1 MAFELDPGLFDNEQG
16 SGVCIKIVGVGGCGG
31 NAVNNMIDRKI
42 SGTEFIVFNTD
53 RQALVNSKAPL
64 RVQIGKK
71 ATNGLG
77 AGADPAKGRQAA
89 EDDREIIATQLRG
102 ADLVFIAAGMGK
114 GTGTGAAPVIASI
127 ARNMGI
133 LTIGIITRP
142 FNFEGL
148 IKANIAEGGIAELR
162 KYIDTLILV
171 ENEKILSI
179 AEEGISATDAYN
191 MANDVLYRAVKGIAD
206 IITRHGHVNVD
217 FADVRSIMHQ
227 AGDAVMGSAAA
238 AGERRALK
246 AATDAITSPLMNGI
260 SIAGAKGVLVNITGQ
275 VTMRDMAEA
284 MNFIEQQVGGEAK
297 IINGYVDEPQ
307 VSGEIRVTVIVTGF
321 KRGEPGEE
329 GRGSGEARPTS
340 VGQKPQPVL
349 VPGGVRPVPQPGT
362 APIMPPHVDLRTPA
376 YIRRNLAVPEPQHVS
391 PLQMQE
397 RRPQAQSGNSIAG
410 SPDDDEQIRKGQP
423 DTPAYLRR
431 KNGSPL
437 Q

>member
-1 MAFELDPGLFDNEQG
+1 MAFELDPGLFDSDQAH
-16 SGVCIKIVGVGGCGG
+16 GVNIKIVGVGGCGG

-42 SGTEFIVFNTD
+42 SGTEFVVFNTD
-53 RQALVNSKAPL
+53 RQALLNSKAPI

-89 EDDREIIATQLRG
+89 EDDREVIATQLRG
-102 ADLVFIAAGMGK
+102 ADLVVIAAGMGK
-114 GTGTGAAPVIASI
+114 GTGTGAAPVVASI

-133 LTIGIITRP
+133 LTIGVITRP
-142 FNFEGL
+142 FSFEGQV
-148 IKANIAEGGIAELR
+148 KAKIADGGIAELR

-179 AEEGISATDAYN
+179 AEEGVSATEAYN

-217 FADVRSIMHQ
+217 FADVRSIMQ
-227 AGDAVMGSAAA
+227 GAGDAVMGSAAA

-246 AATDAITSPLMNGI
+246 AASDAINSPLMDGI
-260 SIAGAKGVLVNITGQ
+260 SVRGAKGVLVNITGD
-275 VTMRDMAEA
+275 VTMRDMSDA
-284 MNFIEQQVGGEAK
+284 MNFIEEQVGEDAK

-321 KRGEPGEE
+321 KRKEPGEE
-329 GRGSGEARPTS
+329 PRTPPQAEPKDARTPKHS
-340 VGQKPQPVL
+340 L
-349 VPGGVRPVPQPGT
+349 NPGFVRPLQP
-362 APIMPPHVDLRTPA
+362 AAISDQSIEDLRIPA
-376 YIRRNLAVPEPQHVS
+376 YIRKSLSITEPVDIARTDAAS
-391 PLQMQE
+391 A
-397 RRPQAQSGNSIAG
+397 RPNTGAKLPGPDS
-410 SPDDDEQIRKGQP
+410 DDDEQIQKGQP

-431 KNGSPL
+431 KNNGPL

>member
-1 MAFELDPGLFDNEQG
+1 MAFELDPGLFDSDQG
-16 SGVCIKIVGVGGCGG
+16 KGVTIRIVGVGGCGG

-42 SGTEFIVFNTD
+42 SGVEYIVFNTD
-53 RQALVNSKAPL
+53 RQALLNSKAPL

-89 EDDREIIATQLRG
+89 DDDREIIAAQLRG

-133 LTIGIITRP
+133 LTIGVVTRP
-142 FNFEGL
+142 FNFEGQV
-148 IKANIAEGGIAELR
+148 KAKIADGGITELR

-179 AEEGISATDAYN
+179 AEEGVSATEAFN
-191 MANDVLYRAVKGIAD
+191 MANDVLYRAAKGIAD

-217 FADVRSIMHQ
+217 FADVRSIMSG

-238 AGERRALK
+238 AGGRRALK
-246 AATDAITSPLMNGI
+246 ASSDALNSPLLEGV
-260 SIAGAKGVLVNITGQ
+260 SVKGAKGVLVNITGE
-275 VTMRDMAEA
+275 VTMRDMSDA
-284 MNFIEQQVGGEAK
+284 MNYIEEQVGSDAK

-321 KRGEPGEE
+321 KRKEE
-329 GRGSGEARPTS
+329 IEGKESAVR
-340 VGQKPQPVL
+340 
-349 VPGGVRPVPQPGT
+349 RPVTPVQGLRSGQSPSSVRQT
-362 APIMPPHVDLRTPA
+362 ASMYPERQEDDLRIPA
-376 YIRRNLAVPEPQHVS
+376 YIRRQLSIHDSRDA
-391 PLQMQE
+391 
-397 RRPQAQSGNSIAG
+397 GNSKNTLRDADHNLLNTGG
-410 SPDDDEQIRKGQP
+410 SGEHEDKIQKGLT

-431 KNGSPL
+431 KNTGN
-437 Q
+437 

>member
-1 MAFELDPGLFDNEQG
+1 MAFELDPGLFDSDQG
-16 SGVCIKIVGVGGCGG
+16 KGVTIRIVGVGGCGG

-42 SGTEFIVFNTD
+42 SGVEYIVFNTD
-53 RQALVNSKAPL
+53 RQALLNSKAPI

-89 EDDREIIATQLRG
+89 DDDREIIAAQLRG

-133 LTIGIITRP
+133 LTIGVVTRP
-142 FNFEGL
+142 FNFEGQV
-148 IKANIAEGGIAELR
+148 KAKIADGGIAELR

-179 AEEGISATDAYN
+179 AEEGVSATEAFN
-191 MANDVLYRAVKGIAD
+191 MANDVLYRAAKGIAD

-217 FADVRSIMHQ
+217 FADVRSIMCG

-246 AATDAITSPLMNGI
+246 ASSDALNSPLLEGV
-260 SIAGAKGVLVNITGQ
+260 SVKGAKGVLVNITGE
-275 VTMRDMAEA
+275 VTMRDMSDA
-284 MNFIEQQVGGEAK
+284 MNYIEEQVGSDAK

-321 KRGEPGEE
+321 KRMEQSEE
-329 GRGSGEARPTS
+329 KASS
-340 VGQKPQPVL
+340 VRQPVTV
-349 VPGGVRPVPQPGT
+349 VPGGVRPGQGPSLRHSVSLYPERQEE
-362 APIMPPHVDLRTPA
+362 DLRIPA
-376 YIRRNLAVPEPQHVS
+376 YIRRQLSIHDPRDVS
-391 PLQMQE
+391 ISQNAGHDVDHNPLL
-397 RRPQAQSGNSIAG
+397 SGGTGEHEDKI
-410 SPDDDEQIRKGQP
+410 QKGLS

-431 KNGSPL
+431 KNNGI
-437 Q
+437 

>member
-1 MAFELDPGLFDNEQG
+1 M
-16 SGVCIKIVGVGGCGG
+16 
-31 NAVNNMIDRKI
+31 
-42 SGTEFIVFNTD
+42 FNTD
-53 RQALVNSKAPL
+53 RQALLNSKAPL

-71 ATNGLG
+71 ATSGLG

-89 EDDREIIATQLRG
+89 EDDKEIIAAQLRG

-133 LTIGIITRP
+133 LTIGVVTRP
-142 FNFEGL
+142 FNFEGQV
-148 IKANIAEGGIAELR
+148 KSKIADGGIAELR

-179 AEEGISATDAYN
+179 AEEGVSATDAFN
-191 MANDVLYRAVKGIAD
+191 MANDVLYRAAKGIAD

-217 FADVRSIMHQ
+217 FADVRSIMSG

-246 AATDAITSPLMNGI
+246 ASSDAINSPLLEGV
-260 SIAGAKGVLVNITGQ
+260 SIKGAKGVLVNITGE
-275 VTMRDMAEA
+275 VTMRDMSDA
-284 MNFIEQQVGGEAK
+284 MNYIEEQVGSDAK

-321 KRGEPGEE
+321 KRKDHEDG
-329 GRGSGEARPTS
+329 
-340 VGQKPQPVL
+340 KPPLVNAPAAH
-349 VPGGVRPVPQPGT
+349 VPGMRPGQIPVSRQSISLSPERQEE
-362 APIMPPHVDLRTPA
+362 DLRIPA
-376 YIRRNLAVPEPQHVS
+376 YIRRQLSIQDPDEVGLRKNHGTNLDHNPALAV
-391 PLQMQE
+391 
-397 RRPQAQSGNSIAG
+397 G
-410 SPDDDEQIRKGQP
+410 KGEHEDKIQKGLS

-431 KNGSPL
+431 KNNGI
-437 Q
+437 

>member
-1 MAFELDPGLFDNEQG
+1 MAFELDPGLFDSDQG
-16 SGVCIKIVGVGGCGG
+16 KGVTIRIVGVGGCGG

-42 SGTEFIVFNTD
+42 SGVEYIVFNTD
-53 RQALVNSKAPL
+53 RQALLNSKAPL

-89 EDDREIIATQLRG
+89 EDDREIIAAQLRG

-133 LTIGIITRP
+133 LTIGVVTRP
-142 FNFEGL
+142 FNFEGQV
-148 IKANIAEGGIAELR
+148 KANIADGGIIELR

-179 AEEGISATDAYN
+179 AEEGVSATEAFN
-191 MANDVLYRAVKGIAD
+191 MANDVLYRAAKGIAD

-217 FADVRSIMHQ
+217 FADVRSIMAG

-246 AATDAITSPLMNGI
+246 ASSDALNSPLLEGV
-260 SIAGAKGVLVNITGQ
+260 SVKGAKGVLVNITGE
-275 VTMRDMAEA
+275 VTMRDMSDA
-284 MNFIEQQVGGEAK
+284 MNYIEEQVGSDAK

-321 KRGEPGEE
+321 RRKAQEE
-329 GRGSGEARPTS
+329 GVEPAVRP
-340 VGQKPQPVL
+340 L
-349 VPGGVRPVPQPGT
+349 VPPVSGIRLGQTPGSNRSGT
-362 APIMPPHVDLRTPA
+362 SLYSERKEEDLRIPA
-376 YIRRNLAVPEPQHVS
+376 YIRRQLSINDPHEVEVRKNTGHDADCNVP
-391 PLQMQE
+391 LTGGRGE
-397 RRPQAQSGNSIAG
+397 REDKIQKG
-410 SPDDDEQIRKGQP
+410 SS

-431 KNGSPL
+431 KNNGI
-437 Q
+437 

>member
-1 MAFELDPGLFDNEQG
+1 MAFELDPGLFDSDQG
-16 SGVCIKIVGVGGCGG
+16 KGVTIRIVGVGGCGG

-42 SGTEFIVFNTD
+42 SGVEYIVFNTD
-53 RQALVNSKAPL
+53 RQALLNSKAPL

-89 EDDREIIATQLRG
+89 DDDREIIAAQLRG

-133 LTIGIITRP
+133 LTIGVVTRP
-142 FNFEGL
+142 FNFEGQV
-148 IKANIAEGGIAELR
+148 KAKIADGGIAELR

-179 AEEGISATDAYN
+179 AEEGVSATEAFN
-191 MANDVLYRAVKGIAD
+191 MANDVLYRAAKGIAD

-217 FADVRSIMHQ
+217 FADVRSIMSG

-238 AGERRALK
+238 AGDRRALK
-246 AATDAITSPLMNGI
+246 ASSDALNSPLLEGV
-260 SIAGAKGVLVNITGQ
+260 SVKGAKGVLVNITGE
-275 VTMRDMAEA
+275 VTMRDMSDA
-284 MNFIEQQVGGEAK
+284 MNYIEEQVGSEAK

-321 KRGEPGEE
+321 KRKAEE
-329 GRGSGEARPTS
+329 DGKEAAVR
-340 VGQKPQPVL
+340 
-349 VPGGVRPVPQPGT
+349 RPVTPVHATRPGSVAQSAQAARQT
-362 APIMPPHVDLRTPA
+362 ATLFSERQTEDLRIPA
-376 YIRRNLAVPEPQHVS
+376 YIRRQL
-391 PLQMQE
+391 
-397 RRPQAQSGNSIAG
+397 SIHDTREAG
-410 SPDDDEQIRKGQP
+410 SGKPGLRDAGQNPLTTGGQGEHEDRIDKGLS

-431 KNGSPL
+431 KNNGV
-437 Q
+437 

>member
-1 MAFELDPGLFDNEQG
+1 MAFELDPGLFDSDQG
-16 SGVCIKIVGVGGCGG
+16 SGVNIKIVGVGGCGG

-42 SGTEFIVFNTD
+42 SGTEFVVFNTD
-53 RQALVNSKAPL
+53 RQALLNSKAQI

-89 EDDREIIATQLRG
+89 DDDRELIATQLRG

-114 GTGTGAAPVIASI
+114 GTGTGAAPVVASI

-133 LTIGIITRP
+133 LTIGVVTRP
-142 FNFEGL
+142 FSFEGQ
-148 IKANIAEGGIAELR
+148 IKARIADGGIAELR
-162 KYIDTLILV
+162 KYIDTLIIV

-179 AEEGISATDAYN
+179 AEEGVSATEAYN

-217 FADVRSIMHQ
+217 FADVRSIMQ
-227 AGDAVMGSAAA
+227 GAGDAVMGSAAV

-246 AATDAITSPLMNGI
+246 AASDAITSPLMEGI
-260 SIAGAKGVLVNITGQ
+260 SVRGAKGVLVNITGD
-275 VTMRDMAEA
+275 VTMRDMSDA
-284 MNFIEQQVGGEAK
+284 MNYIEEQVGSDAK

-321 KRGEPGEE
+321 RRREEESESRGAATQPSQRDAAMPRTPPVQGFGRPCHPSGIPEPVVEDM
-329 GRGSGEARPTS
+329 R
-340 VGQKPQPVL
+340 
-349 VPGGVRPVPQPGT
+349 
-362 APIMPPHVDLRTPA
+362 IPA
-376 YIRRNLAVPEPQHVS
+376 YIRKSLSIKEPFDIGRNDAPSSRPYPGTS
-391 PLQMQE
+391 PLA
-397 RRPQAQSGNSIAG
+397 PGT
-410 SPDDDEQIRKGQP
+410 DDNEQIQKGQP

-431 KNGSPL
+431 KNNSPL

>member
-1 MAFELDPGLFDNEQG
+1 MAFELDPGLFDSEQG
-16 SGVCIKIVGVGGCGG
+16 KGVTIRIVGVGGCGG

-42 SGTEFIVFNTD
+42 SGVEYIVFNTD
-53 RQALVNSKAPL
+53 RQALLNSKAPL

-89 EDDREIIATQLRG
+89 DDDREIIAAQLRG

-133 LTIGIITRP
+133 LTIGVVTRP
-142 FNFEGL
+142 FNFEGQV
-148 IKANIAEGGIAELR
+148 KAKIADGGIAELR

-179 AEEGISATDAYN
+179 AEEGVSATEAFN
-191 MANDVLYRAVKGIAD
+191 MANDVLYRAAKGIAD

-217 FADVRSIMHQ
+217 FADVRSIMSG

-246 AATDAITSPLMNGI
+246 ASSDALNSPLLEGV
-260 SIAGAKGVLVNITGQ
+260 SVKGAKGVLVNITGE
-275 VTMRDMAEA
+275 VTMRDMSDA
-284 MNFIEQQVGGEAK
+284 MNYIEEQVGSDAK

-321 KRGEPGEE
+321 KRKDKEE
-329 GRGSGEARPTS
+329 GKDP
-340 VGQKPQPVL
+340 L
-349 VPGGVRPVPQPGT
+349 VRRPVTPVQGHRSSLNYQSVRQSVHLLPERQEE
-362 APIMPPHVDLRTPA
+362 DLRIPA
-376 YIRRNLAVPEPQHVS
+376 YIRRQVS
-391 PLQMQE
+391 IHDPRE
-397 RRPQAQSGNSIAG
+397 TG
-410 SPDDDEQIRKGQP
+410 SRHNTLHDTDHNPPIKGGVVEHEDKIQKGLT

-431 KNGSPL
+431 KNS
-437 Q
+437 

>member
-1 MAFELDPGLFDNEQG
+1 MAFELDPGLFDSEQG
-16 SGVCIKIVGVGGCGG
+16 KGVTIRIVGVGGCGG

-42 SGTEFIVFNTD
+42 SGVEYIVFNTD
-53 RQALVNSKAPL
+53 RQALLNSKAPI

-89 EDDREIIATQLRG
+89 EDDREIIAAQLRG

-133 LTIGIITRP
+133 LTIGVVTRP
-142 FNFEGL
+142 FNFEGQV
-148 IKANIAEGGIAELR
+148 KAKIADGGISELR

-179 AEEGISATDAYN
+179 AEEGVSATEAFN
-191 MANDVLYRAVKGIAD
+191 MANDVLYRAAKGIAD

-217 FADVRSIMHQ
+217 FADVRSIMSG
-227 AGDAVMGSAAA
+227 AGDAVMGSSAAS
-238 AGERRALK
+238 GERRALK
-246 AATDAITSPLMNGI
+246 ASSDALNSPLLEGVSVN
-260 SIAGAKGVLVNITGQ
+260 GAKGVLVNITGE
-275 VTMRDMAEA
+275 VTMRDMRDA
-284 MNFIEQQVGGEAK
+284 MSYIEEQVGSNAK

-321 KRGEPGEE
+321 KRVAEGDEHESAQRSSSSASQGFRQGQTLSSSVRQSSSVYPERQEE
-329 GRGSGEARPTS
+329 
-340 VGQKPQPVL
+340 
-349 VPGGVRPVPQPGT
+349 
-362 APIMPPHVDLRTPA
+362 DLRIPA
-376 YIRRNLAVPEPQHVS
+376 YIRRQLSIHDPHEVEGRKNSGTTDQKTTVP
-391 PLQMQE
+391 
-397 RRPQAQSGNSIAG
+397 AG
-410 SPDDDEQIRKGQP
+410 TGDSDDKIQKGST

-431 KNGSPL
+431 K
-437 Q
+437 

>member
-1 MAFELDPGLFDNEQG
+1 MAFELDPGLFDSDQG
-16 SGVCIKIVGVGGCGG
+16 KGVTIRIVGVGGCGG

-42 SGTEFIVFNTD
+42 GGVEYIVFNTD
-53 RQALVNSKAPL
+53 RQALFNSKAPL

-89 EDDREIIATQLRG
+89 EDDRDIIAAQLKG

-133 LTIGIITRP
+133 LTIGVVTRP
-142 FNFEGL
+142 FNFEGQV
-148 IKANIAEGGIAELR
+148 KAKIADGGIAELR

-179 AEEGISATDAYN
+179 AEEGVSATEAFN
-191 MANDVLYRAVKGIAD
+191 MANDVLYRAAKGIAD

-217 FADVRSIMHQ
+217 FADVRSIMSG

-238 AGERRALK
+238 AGDRRGLK
-246 AATDAITSPLMNGI
+246 AASDALNSPLLDGV
-260 SIAGAKGVLVNITGQ
+260 SVKGAKGVLVNITGQ
-275 VTMRDMAEA
+275 VSMWELRDA
-284 MNFIEQQVGGEAK
+284 MSYIEEQVGNEAK

-321 KRGEPGEE
+321 KRVSSED
-329 GRGSGEARPTS
+329 RSSATARLPAFPTAS
-340 VGQKPQPVL
+340 SRPVHSPQSS
-349 VPGGVRPVPQPGT
+349 VRPPVSTVPERQEE
-362 APIMPPHVDLRTPA
+362 DLRIPA
-376 YIRRNLAVPEPQHVS
+376 YIRRQLSIHDPHDVGVRKNFGRGVDQQSAHSGLTGD
-391 PLQMQE
+391 QE
-397 RRPQAQSGNSIAG
+397 DKIQKG
-410 SPDDDEQIRKGQP
+410 SS

-431 KNGSPL
+431 KNNGI
-437 Q
+437 

>member
-1 MAFELDPGLFDNEQG
+1 MAFELDPGLFDSDQG
-16 SGVCIKIVGVGGCGG
+16 KGVTIRIVGVGGCGG

-42 SGTEFIVFNTD
+42 SGVEYIVFNTD
-53 RQALVNSKAPL
+53 RQALLNSKAPL

-89 EDDREIIATQLRG
+89 EDDREIIAAQLRG

-133 LTIGIITRP
+133 LTIGVVTRP
-142 FNFEGL
+142 FNFEGQV
-148 IKANIAEGGIAELR
+148 KANIADGGIIELR

-179 AEEGISATDAYN
+179 AEEGVSATEAFN
-191 MANDVLYRAVKGIAD
+191 MANDVLYRAAKGIAD

-217 FADVRSIMHQ
+217 FADVRSIMAG

-246 AATDAITSPLMNGI
+246 ASSDALNSPLLEGV
-260 SIAGAKGVLVNITGQ
+260 SVKGAKGVLVNITGE
-275 VTMRDMAEA
+275 VTMRDMSDA
-284 MNFIEQQVGGEAK
+284 MNYIEEQVGSDAK

-321 KRGEPGEE
+321 RRKTQADGAV
-329 GRGSGEARPTS
+329 SAARQFVAP
-340 VGQKPQPVL
+340 
-349 VPGGVRPVPQPGT
+349 VPGIRLGQVPSSHRQT
-362 APIMPPHVDLRTPA
+362 ASLYPERQEEDLRIPA
-376 YIRRNLAVPEPQHVS
+376 YIRRQLSINDPHETGSVGGRKNSGHDAEYNP
-391 PLQMQE
+391 PLVGGRGEHEDKIQ
-397 RRPQAQSGNSIAG
+397 
-410 SPDDDEQIRKGQP
+410 KGLS

-431 KNGSPL
+431 KNNGI
-437 Q
+437 

>member
-1 MAFELDPGLFDNEQG
+1 MAFELDPGLFDSDQG
-16 SGVCIKIVGVGGCGG
+16 KGVTIRIVGVGGCGG

-42 SGTEFIVFNTD
+42 SGVEYIVFNTD
-53 RQALVNSKAPL
+53 RQALLNSKAPL

-89 EDDREIIATQLRG
+89 EDDREIIAAQLRG

-133 LTIGIITRP
+133 LTIGVVTRP
-142 FNFEGL
+142 FNFEGQV
-148 IKANIAEGGIAELR
+148 KAKIADGGIVELR

-179 AEEGISATDAYN
+179 AEEGVSATEAFN
-191 MANDVLYRAVKGIAD
+191 MANDVLYRAAKGIAD

-217 FADVRSIMHQ
+217 FADVRSIMSG

-246 AATDAITSPLMNGI
+246 ASSDALNSPLLEGV
-260 SIAGAKGVLVNITGQ
+260 SVKGAKGVLVNITGE
-275 VTMRDMAEA
+275 VTMRDMSDA
-284 MNFIEQQVGGEAK
+284 MNYIEEQVGSDAK

-321 KRGEPGEE
+321 KPKSQDDGKVPAVRKFVAPVPGIRL
-329 GRGSGEARPTS
+329 GQAPSSVRPTVS
-340 VGQKPQPVL
+340 LHPERQEE
-349 VPGGVRPVPQPGT
+349 
-362 APIMPPHVDLRTPA
+362 DLRIPA
-376 YIRRNLAVPEPQHVS
+376 YIRRQL
-391 PLQMQE
+391 
-397 RRPQAQSGNSIAG
+397 SINDPHEVG
-410 SPDDDEQIRKGQP
+410 VQKKTGHDTDYNPSITGGRGEHEDKIQKGLS

-431 KNGSPL
+431 KNNGI
-437 Q
+437 

>member
-1 MAFELDPGLFDNEQG
+1 MAFELDPGLFDSDQG
-16 SGVCIKIVGVGGCGG
+16 GGVCIKIVGVGGCGG

-42 SGTEFIVFNTD
+42 SGTEFVVFNTD
-53 RQALVNSKAPL
+53 RQALLNSRAPV

-114 GTGTGAAPVIASI
+114 GTGTGAAPVVASI

-133 LTIGIITRP
+133 LTIGVITRP
-142 FNFEGL
+142 FSFEGQ
-148 IKANIAEGGIAELR
+148 IKARIADQGIAELR
-162 KYIDTLILV
+162 KYIDTLIVV

-179 AEEGISATDAYN
+179 AEEGVSATEAYN

-217 FADVRSIMHQ
+217 FADVRSIMQ
-227 AGDAVMGSAAA
+227 GAGDAVMGSAAA

-246 AATDAITSPLMNGI
+246 AASDAINSPLMDGV
-260 SIAGAKGVLVNITGQ
+260 SVRGAKGVLVNITGD
-275 VTMRDMAEA
+275 VTMRDMSDA
-284 MNFIEQQVGGEAK
+284 MNFIEEQVGSEAK

-321 KRGEPGEE
+321 KRKEPGEE
-329 GRGSGEARPTS
+329 PRPTVQTGTKETRS
-340 VGQKPQPVL
+340 PRPVP
-349 VPGGVRPVPQPGT
+349 VAGPVRPVQQAGFPEPT
-362 APIMPPHVDLRTPA
+362 VDDLRIPA
-376 YIRRNLAVPEPQHVS
+376 YIRKNLAINEPS
-391 PLQMQE
+391 ELSGG
-397 RRPQAQSGNSIAG
+397 RPSTGTRPVMAPA
-410 SPDDDEQIRKGQP
+410 DDEQIQKGQS

-431 KNGSPL
+431 KNGAPL